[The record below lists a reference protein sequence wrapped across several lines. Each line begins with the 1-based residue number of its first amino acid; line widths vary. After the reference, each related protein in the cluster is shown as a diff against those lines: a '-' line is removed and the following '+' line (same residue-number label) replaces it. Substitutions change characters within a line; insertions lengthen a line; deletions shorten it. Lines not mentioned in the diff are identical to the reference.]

1 MDGATTLI
9 IVIIVLLYCIVL
21 LRRNDHTDYCN
32 LQFARQDK
40 ARQGEQI
47 EGTFGQQ
54 PARTIR
60 FSLRS
65 RFYQIQSK

>member
-21 LRRNDHTDYCN
+21 YYSGATTTLIIVIYS
-32 LQFARQDK
+32 LQGK
-40 ARQGEQI
+40 AGQGEQI

-54 PARTIR
+54 PARTIS
-60 FSLRS
+60 FSLRT
-65 RFYQIQSK
+65 

>member
-9 IVIIVLLYCIVL
+9 IVIIVLYYSGATTTLIIVI
-21 LRRNDHTDYCN
+21 YS
-32 LQFARQDK
+32 LQGK

-54 PARTIR
+54 PARTIS
-60 FSLRS
+60 FSLRT
-65 RFYQIQSK
+65 